1 MLSSGVHNDV
11 YRSLDPKFQVLSQ
24 YLAKHFIAEVLNGMV
39 GKNVF
44 GTGFPL
50 IRRRY
55 PVVQITDYFVIVFDP
70 SEP

>member
-1 MLSSGVHNDV
+1 M
-11 YRSLDPKFQVLSQ
+11 
-24 YLAKHFIAEVLNGMV
+24 AKHFIAEVLNGMV